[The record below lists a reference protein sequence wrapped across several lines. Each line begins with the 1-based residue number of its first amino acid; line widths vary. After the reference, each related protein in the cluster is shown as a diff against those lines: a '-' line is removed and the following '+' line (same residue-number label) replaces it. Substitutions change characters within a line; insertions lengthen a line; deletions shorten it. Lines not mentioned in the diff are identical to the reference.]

1 MDLNN
6 IKEPN
11 DIKNMSIDE
20 LNNLAKDIRSF
31 IIESVSKT
39 GGHLASNLGVVELTL
54 ALHYVFNSPKDKIF
68 FDVGHQCYTH
78 KILTGRAK
86 DFSSLRQYEG
96 LSGFQK
102 RHESIHDVWEAGHS
116 STALSA
122 ALGMAVSRD
131 LNKERYEV
139 IPVVGDG
146 AMASGMSLEA
156 LNQIGSTQ
164 SKMIIIFND
173 NNMSISKNVGA
184 LNNGFSRLRTSKA
197 YTGIKSGMRK
207 NLINNS
213 LGQTVYTGLKSL
225 KDSFK
230 NAVID
235 GGIFE
240 EFNID
245 YIGPI
250 DGHNIKE
257 LIRVFEVAKEHAG
270 PIVIHVSTKKGKGY
284 APCENDRE
292 GIWHGV
298 GAFDIE
304 TGKMKKSIPDNH
316 ISYAKLI
323 SNTVEDLA
331 SRDGDI
337 IAITPAMIQ
346 GSALNNF
353 FAKYPSRS
361 FDCGIAEEHATTF
374 AAGMAINGKH
384 PFLCIYSSFLQR
396 AYDQIN
402 HDICRMDLP
411 VVIGIDH
418 AGLVGE
424 DGETHHG
431 VFDLGILLPL
441 PNLIIAQPKDAKETK
456 NLVYTAFNNKHPFAI
471 RYPKTVIE
479 NNSASEYEDI
489 PVGSWELL
497 NDKEDNKAYILT
509 YGDDVRIL
517 NEKIVSNN
525 LPITVVNCRYL
536 KPIDK
541 ELLEKIAKDNKNIY
555 IVEGDVS
562 CGGLSTVV
570 LSYLNEKNIHKNVR
584 IFGINDIYI
593 KQGSN
598 RQLRKEIGIDS
609 TTVLEEVMKE
619 ITV

>member
-1 MDLNN
+1 MDLNS
-6 IKEPN
+6 IKEPS
-11 DIKNMSIDE
+11 DIKNLSIDE
-20 LNNLAKDIRSF
+20 LNNLSKDIRSF

-39 GGHLASNLGVVELTL
+39 GGHLASNLGVVELTI
-54 ALHYVFNSPKDKIF
+54 ALHYVFDSPKDKIF

-78 KILTGRAK
+78 KILTGRAN
-86 DFSSLRQYEG
+86 DFSTLRQYEG

-102 RHESIHDVWEAGHS
+102 RKESIHDVWEAGHS

-131 LNKERYEV
+131 LSNDDYYIV
-139 IPVVGDG
+139 PVVGDG

-156 LNQIGSTQ
+156 LNQIGSIK
-164 SKMIIIFND
+164 SNMIIIFND

-184 LNNGFSRLRTSKA
+184 LNNGFSKLRTSKA
-197 YTGIKSGMRK
+197 YTDIKSGMRK
-207 NLINNS
+207 NLVNNS
-213 LGQTVYTGLKSL
+213 VGQTIYSGLKSI

-235 GGIFE
+235 GGVFE

-245 YIGPI
+245 YLGPI

-257 LIRVFEVAKEHAG
+257 LIKVLKVAKEHRG
-270 PIVIHVSTKKGKGY
+270 PIVLHISTKKGKGY

-298 GAFDIE
+298 GKFDIE
-304 TGKMKKSIPDNH
+304 TGKMKKSIPENH
-316 ISYAKLI
+316 ISYAKLVN
-323 SNTVEDLA
+323 NTIEDLA
-331 SRDGDI
+331 ETNKDI
-337 IAITPAMIQ
+337 VAITPAMIQ
-346 GSALNNF
+346 GSALTSF

-374 AAGMAINGKH
+374 AAGLAINGKH
-384 PFLCIYSSFLQR
+384 PFLCMYSSFLQR

-411 VVIGIDH
+411 VVIGVDH

-431 VFDLGILLPL
+431 IFDLSLLLPL
-441 PNLIIAQPKDAKETK
+441 DNIIISQGKDANETK
-456 NLVYTAFNNKHPFAI
+456 SLVYTAFNQNHPFVI
-471 RYPKTVIE
+471 RYPKTIIE
-479 NNSASEYEDI
+479 DNSKDYENI
-489 PVGSWELL
+489 PIGTWELL
-497 NDKEDNKAYILT
+497 NDKESNKAYILS

-517 NEKIVSNN
+517 NDKIIENN
-525 LPITVVNCRYL
+525 LPITIVNCRYF
-536 KPIDK
+536 KPIDTN
-541 ELLEKIAKDNKNIY
+541 LLEKVANSGKNVY
-555 IVEGDVS
+555 LVESDAPV
-562 CGGLSTVV
+562 GGLSSII
-570 LSYLNEKNIHKNVR
+570 LSYLNSKNIPLHLR
-584 IFGINDIYI
+584 IFSLKDIYI

-598 RQLRKEIGIDS
+598 RQLRKEQGIDS
-609 TTVLEEVMKE
+609 TTVLDTVLKE
-619 ITV
+619 ISV

>member
-1 MDLNN
+1 MDQNS

-11 DIKNMSIDE
+11 DIKNLSIDE

-39 GGHLASNLGVVELTL
+39 GGHLASNLGVIELTI
-54 ALHYVFNSPKDKIF
+54 ALHYVFDSPKDKIF

-78 KILTGRAK
+78 KILTGRAN
-86 DFSSLRQYEG
+86 DFSTLKQYEG

-102 RHESIHDVWEAGHS
+102 RNESIHDVWEAGHS

-131 LNKERYEV
+131 LNNENYCIV
-139 IPVVGDG
+139 PVVGDG

-156 LNQIGSTQ
+156 LNQIGSIK
-164 SKMIIIFND
+164 SNMIIIFND

-184 LNNGFSRLRTSKA
+184 LNNGFSKLRTSKA
-197 YTGIKSGMRK
+197 YTDIKSGMRK
-207 NLINNS
+207 NLINNGV
-213 LGQTVYTGLKSL
+213 GQTIYSGLKSI

-235 GGIFE
+235 GGVFE

-245 YIGPI
+245 YLGPI

-257 LIRVFEVAKEHAG
+257 LIKVFKVAKEHQG
-270 PIVIHVSTKKGKGY
+270 PIVLHISTKKGKGY

-298 GAFDIE
+298 GKFDIE
-304 TGKMKKSIPDNH
+304 TGKMKKDIPENH
-316 ISYAKLI
+316 ISYAKLVN
-323 SNTVEDLA
+323 NTIEELAETNED
-331 SRDGDI
+331 I
-337 IAITPAMIQ
+337 VAITPAMIQ
-346 GSALNNF
+346 GSALTSF
-353 FAKYPSRS
+353 FAKYPNRS

-374 AAGMAINGKH
+374 AAGLAINGKR
-384 PFLCIYSSFLQR
+384 PFLCMYSSFLQR

-411 VVIGIDH
+411 VVIGVDH

-431 VFDLGILLPL
+431 IFDLSLLLPL
-441 PNLIIAQPKDAKETK
+441 DNIIISQGKDANETK
-456 NLVYTAFNNKHPFAI
+456 SLVYTAFKQNHPFVI
-471 RYPKTVIE
+471 RYPKTIIE
-479 NNSASEYEDI
+479 DNSKEYEDI
-489 PVGSWELL
+489 PIGSWELL
-497 NDKEDNKAYILT
+497 NDKESNKAYILS

-517 NEKIVSNN
+517 NDKIIEND
-525 LPITVVNCRYL
+525 LPITIVNCRYF
-536 KPIDK
+536 KPIDTN
-541 ELLEKIAKDNKNIY
+541 LLETIAKSQKNVY
-555 IVEGDVS
+555 LVESDAPL
-562 CGGLSTVV
+562 GGLSSII
-570 LSYLNEKNIHKNVR
+570 LSYLNNKNIPLNIR
-584 IFGINDIYI
+584 IFSLKDIYI

-598 RQLRKEIGIDS
+598 RQLRKEQGIDS
-609 TTVLEEVMKE
+609 TTVRDTVLKE
-619 ITV
+619 ISV

>member
-1 MDLNN
+1 MDLIN

-11 DIKNMSIDE
+11 DIKHLNISE
-20 LNNLAKDIRSF
+20 LNTLANDIRSF
-31 IIESVSKT
+31 IIDSVSKT
-39 GGHLASNLGVVELTL
+39 GGHLASNLGVVELTI

-86 DFSSLRQYEG
+86 DFSTLRQYNG

-102 RHESIHDVWEAGHS
+102 RNESIHDVWEAGHS

-122 ALGMAVSRD
+122 ALGMSISRD
-131 LNKERYEV
+131 LNNENYEV

-156 LNQIGSTQ
+156 LNQIGTSQ

-184 LNNGFSRLRTSKA
+184 LNNGFSRLRTSKT

-207 NLINNS
+207 NLINNNV
-213 LGQTVYTGLKSL
+213 GQTIYTGLKTV

-230 NAVID
+230 NIVID

-257 LIRVFEVAKEHAG
+257 LIRVLNVAKEHDG
-270 PIVIHVSTKKGKGY
+270 PIVVHIATKKGKGY
-284 APCENDRE
+284 KPCENDRE
-292 GIWHGV
+292 GKWHGV
-298 GAFDIE
+298 GSFDIS
-304 TGKMKKSIPDNH
+304 TGQIKKSIPENH
-316 ISYAKLI
+316 ISYAKLVNDTLI
-323 SNTVEDLA
+323 DLA
-331 SRDGDI
+331 IKDEDI
-337 IAITPAMIQ
+337 VAITPAMIQ
-346 GSALNNF
+346 GSELNSF
-353 FAKYPSRS
+353 FAKFPKRS

-374 AAGMAINGKH
+374 AAGLAINGKK

-441 PNLIIAQPKDAKETK
+441 PNMIIAQPKDANETR
-456 NLVYTAFNNKHPFAI
+456 NLLYTAFKQNHPFAI
-471 RYPKTVIE
+471 RYPKTIIK
-479 NNSASEYEDI
+479 NNIGNYEELPI
-489 PVGSWELL
+489 GSWELL
-497 NDKEDNKAYILT
+497 NDKVDNKAYLLT
-509 YGDDVRIL
+509 YGDDVNIL
-517 NEKIVSNN
+517 LEKIVNNN
-525 LPITVVNCRYL
+525 LPITIVNCRYF
-536 KPIDK
+536 KPLDSSI
-541 ELLEKIAKDNKNIY
+541 LNNIISANKNIY
-555 IVEGDVS
+555 LVEGDMS
-562 CGGLSTVV
+562 QGGLSSII
-570 LSYLNEKNIHKNVR
+570 LKYLNDNNINKNIR
-584 IFGINDIYI
+584 IFGLNNLYI
-593 KQGSN
+593 KQGSI
-598 RQLRKEIGIDS
+598 RQLRKELGIDS
-609 TTVLEEVMKE
+609 TNVLDTIMKE
-619 ITV
+619 LSV